1 MLTYYFSIPEGLYI
15 DTANTGYTRLQ
26 CLRDK
31 FADYAGTM
39 YNAICRKPGPDALVN
54 RRYDA
59 FEDIDALILFHGWHG
74 SEACREDL
82 EEAPA
87 NDVPVFVLA
96 YGPNGIELRYSDGRA
111 VEQNGLPQF
120 IEDVRRELKERS
132 KIEFYDG
139 MDPEPR
145 VIDGDEE
152 QDNVNHPAHYQI
164 GDFECFDEM
173 LELFGVD
180 AVLSYCR
187 LAVYKYRYRH
197 TKKNGAEDLKKAGWY
212 MRKIKE
218 LEAQE

>member
-15 DTANTGYTRLQ
+15 DAASTGYTRIQ
-26 CLRDK
+26 ALRDK
-31 FADYAGTM
+31 FADYAGTR
-39 YNAICRKPGPDALVN
+39 YNAICRKPGN
-54 RRYDA
+54 RHTDV

-82 EEAPA
+82 EEASA